1 MVTLFAD
8 TDSYGNT
15 PYSITYNHANRQFVP
30 AGRWGHGIFAKRK
43 LPAALPHK
51 LDFCFIQDPVCS
63 MPSNPILKAMVI
75 KTANVHTHY
84 WDFVADDG
92 SRLVTVAGQES
103 ARAMEE

>member
-1 MVTLFAD
+1 
-8 TDSYGNT
+8 
-15 PYSITYNHANRQFVP
+15 
-30 AGRWGHGIFAKRK
+30 
-43 LPAALPHK
+43 
-51 LDFCFIQDPVCS
+51 